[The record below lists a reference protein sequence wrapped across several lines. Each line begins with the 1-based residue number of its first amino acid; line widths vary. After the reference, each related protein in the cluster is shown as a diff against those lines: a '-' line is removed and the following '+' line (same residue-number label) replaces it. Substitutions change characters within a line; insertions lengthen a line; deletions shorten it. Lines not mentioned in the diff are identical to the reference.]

1 MWFLY
6 GLSTV
11 WILSVMTN
19 MMYTFFSVP
28 KTSGT
33 LEKHLSN
40 KGDEYT
46 LLCYVV
52 NYENGSVDV
61 LGETTKEEIEE
72 LNDINK
78 IDYIIIKYMFNGKL
92 MKYITRKLDIEFPI
106 YRFNIDPP
114 RFEYYP
120 EIMFFN
126 KVDVT
131 DYLRPYL
138 GPLCNF
144 YSDREEPINLKDAL
158 LDHPN
163 LKDFNFEEGV
173 FEMISNKTPI
183 NGRKIITKELPC
195 TFLTWKRHAAV
206 DPRDED
212 KLEDVEYELIN

>member
-19 MMYTFFSVP
+19 MMYTFFSAP

-92 MKYITRKLDIEFPI
+92 MKYITRKLDIE
-106 YRFNIDPP
+106 
-114 RFEYYP
+114 
-120 EIMFFN
+120 
-126 KVDVT
+126 T
-131 DYLRPYL
+131 
-138 GPLCNF
+138 
-144 YSDREEPINLKDAL
+144 
-158 LDHPN
+158 
-163 LKDFNFEEGV
+163 
-173 FEMISNKTPI
+173 
-183 NGRKIITKELPC
+183 
-195 TFLTWKRHAAV
+195 
-206 DPRDED
+206 
-212 KLEDVEYELIN
+212 